1 MAEVHRQASL
11 SDDESGG
18 FTECHSRQ
26 SHIFPPAGTGG
37 CERGLDVAAEI
48 GEGMRQHSGQL
59 RVLLPSMKSLAL
71 FLITIVGIAGAAEK
85 AAPEAR
91 AKKAGFSYPPEF
103 SGAQTVTYKT
113 VGETKLAL
121 FIFNPEGHKAS
132 DQRAAMV
139 FFFGGG
145 WTNGSP
151 GQFEQQCRYLASRGM
166 VAITADYRV
175 ASRHQV
181 KAAQCVADAKS
192 AIRYVRAHAK
202 ELGVDPKR
210 IAAGGGSA
218 GGHLAGCTGTVPG
231 LDEAGE
237 VATKGAVSS
246 VPDAM
251 VLFNPA
257 LTLAPVDGN
266 DFGGFGARIGVEKMG
281 AEATAISPTH
291 HVKAGV
297 PPTIVFHGKADTTVP
312 FATVEVFAAAMKKAG
327 NRCEVAGFEGQQHG
341 FFNFGRGDNAM
352 FRETLAQADKFLASL
367 GWLSGEPTVET
378 FFKTTK

>member
-1 MAEVHRQASL
+1 
-11 SDDESGG
+11 
-18 FTECHSRQ
+18 
-26 SHIFPPAGTGG
+26 
-37 CERGLDVAAEI
+37 
-48 GEGMRQHSGQL
+48 MRT
-59 RVLLPSMKSLAL
+59 LAFL
-71 FLITIVGIAGAAEK
+71 FITILGIASAARGD
-85 AAPEAR
+85 APATVT
-91 AKKAGFSYPPEF
+91 KKAKLAYPPEF
-103 SGAQTVTYKT
+103 AGAQTVTYKT

-121 FIFNPEGHKAS
+121 SVFNPEGHQPS
-132 DQRAAMV
+132 DQRAAIV

-145 WTNGSP
+145 WTSGSP

-218 GGHLAGCTGTVPG
+218 GGHIAGCTGTVPG

-237 VATKGAVSS
+237 DKAVSS

-257 LTLAPVDGN
+257 LTLAAVDGN
-266 DFGGFGARIGVEKMG
+266 DFGGFGARLPAERLG
-281 AEATAISPTH
+281 AEPVAISPTH
-291 HVKAGV
+291 NVKAGV
-297 PPTIVFHGKADTTVP
+297 PPTIVFHGKADSTVP
-312 FATVEVFAAAMKKAG
+312 FGTAEAFAAAMKKAG
-327 NRCEVAGFEGQQHG
+327 NRCEVAGFEGQKHG
-341 FFNFGRGDNAM
+341 FFNCGRGDDAM

-367 GWLSGEPTVET
+367 GWISGEPTVDT
-378 FFKTTK
+378 FFNGTK

>member
-1 MAEVHRQASL
+1 MKTLSL
-11 SDDESGG
+11 
-18 FTECHSRQ
+18 
-26 SHIFPPAGTGG
+26 I
-37 CERGLDVAAEI
+37 LV
-48 GEGMRQHSGQL
+48 M
-59 RVLLPSMKSLAL
+59 
-71 FLITIVGIAGAAEK
+71 IAGFAAAAEK
-85 AAPEAR
+85 PALDAR
-91 AKKAGFSYPPEF
+91 AKKSGFTYPPEF

-121 FIFNPEGHKAS
+121 YIFNPAEHKAS
-132 DQRAAMV
+132 DSRPAII

-145 WTNGSP
+145 WTSGSP

-175 ASRHQV
+175 ASRHQA
-181 KAAQCVADAKS
+181 KAAQCVSDAKS

-218 GGHLAGCTGTVPG
+218 GGHIAGCTGTLAG
-231 LDEAGE
+231 LDEADE
-237 VATKGAVSS
+237 DKSISS
-246 VPDAM
+246 EPDAM

-266 DFGGFGARIGVEKMG
+266 DFGGFGARLPAERLG
-281 AEATAISPTH
+281 AEPVAISPTH
-291 HVKAGV
+291 NVKAGV

-352 FRETLAQADKFLASL
+352 FRETLKQADKFLASL
-367 GWLSGEPTVET
+367 GWLSGEATVDA
-378 FFKTTK
+378 FFQSAK

>member
-1 MAEVHRQASL
+1 MKTL
-11 SDDESGG
+11 
-18 FTECHSRQ
+18 
-26 SHIFPPAGTGG
+26 P
-37 CERGLDVAAEI
+37 
-48 GEGMRQHSGQL
+48 
-59 RVLLPSMKSLAL
+59 LL
-71 FLITIVGIAGAAEK
+71 FITILGIASAAQGDAPVPASRK
-85 AAPEAR
+85 AKQA
-91 AKKAGFSYPPEF
+91 YPPVF
-103 SGAQTVTYKT
+103 SGAQVVTYKT

-121 FIFNPEGHKAS
+121 NIFNPEGHKPA
-132 DQRAAMV
+132 DTRPAIV

-145 WTNGSP
+145 WTSGSP

-218 GGHLAGCTGTVPG
+218 GGHIAGCTGTLPG
-231 LDEAGE
+231 LDEPAE
-237 VATKGAVSS
+237 DKAVSS

-266 DFGGFGARIGVEKMG
+266 DFGGFGARVPAEKLG
-281 AEATAISPTH
+281 AEPLAISPTH
-291 HVKAGV
+291 NVKAGA
-297 PPTIVFHGKADTTVP
+297 PPTIVFHGKADSTVP

-327 NRCEVAGFEGQQHG
+327 NRCEVSAFEGQQHG
-341 FFNFGRGDNAM
+341 FFNFGKGDNAM
-352 FRETLAQADKFLASL
+352 FLETLKQADKFLASL
-367 GWLSGEPTVET
+367 GWLSGEPTTHT
-378 FFKTTK
+378 FFKTNK

>member
-1 MAEVHRQASL
+1 MKTLA
-11 SDDESGG
+11 
-18 FTECHSRQ
+18 F
-26 SHIFPPAGTGG
+26 
-37 CERGLDVAAEI
+37 
-48 GEGMRQHSGQL
+48 
-59 RVLLPSMKSLAL
+59 LLLAV
-71 FLITIVGIAGAAEK
+71 VGIAAAAEK
-85 AAPEAR
+85 AAPETR

-113 VGETKLAL
+113 VGETKLSL
-121 FIFNPEGHKAS
+121 FIFDPECHKAL
-132 DQRAAMV
+132 DTRPAIV

-175 ASRHQV
+175 ASRHNA
-181 KAAQCVADAKS
+181 KAAQCVSDAKS

-218 GGHLAGCTGTVPG
+218 GGHIAACTGT
-231 LDEAGE
+231 LSEFDEASE
-237 VATKGAVSS
+237 DKSVSS

-251 VLFNPA
+251 VLFNPV

-266 DFGGFGARIGVEKMG
+266 DFGGFGARLPADRLG
-281 AEATAISPTH
+281 AEPVAVSPTH
-291 HVKAGV
+291 NVKAGA

-327 NRCEVAGFEGQQHG
+327 SRCEVSGFEGQQHG
-341 FFNFGRGDNAM
+341 FFNFGRGDNSM
-352 FRETLAQADKFLASL
+352 FIKTLTEADKFLTSL
-367 GWLSGEPTVET
+367 GWLSGEPTMDV
-378 FFKTTK
+378 FFPSAK

>member
-1 MAEVHRQASL
+1 MKILALILASL
-11 SDDESGG
+11 LPLAHAADTADTKPRAKRGG
-18 FTECHSRQ
+18 FQ
-26 SHIFPPAGTGG
+26 
-37 CERGLDVAAEI
+37 
-48 GEGMRQHSGQL
+48 
-59 RVLLPSMKSLAL
+59 
-71 FLITIVGIAGAAEK
+71 
-85 AAPEAR
+85 
-91 AKKAGFSYPPEF
+91 YPPVF
-103 SGAQTVTYKT
+103 DGAQIVTYKT

-121 FIFNPEGHKAS
+121 NIFNPAGHNAS
-132 DQRAAMV
+132 DSRPAIV

-145 WTNGSP
+145 WTSGSP

-202 ELGVDPKR
+202 ELGIDPKR

-218 GGHLAGCTGTVPG
+218 GGHIAGCTGTLPG

-237 VATKGAVSS
+237 DKSVSS

-266 DFGGFGARIGVEKMG
+266 DFGGFGARVPAEKLG
-281 AEATAISPTH
+281 AEPTAISPTH
-291 HVKAGV
+291 NVKAGT
-297 PPTIVFHGKADTTVP
+297 PPTIIFHGKADSTVP

-327 NRCEVAGFEGQQHG
+327 NRCEVAGFDGQQHG
-341 FFNFGRGDNAM
+341 FFNFGRGDNSM
-352 FRETLAQADKFLASL
+352 FLATLTQADKFLASL
-367 GWLSGEPTVET
+367 GWLSGEPTVGA
-378 FFKTTK
+378 FFQK

>member
-1 MAEVHRQASL
+1 MKTL
-11 SDDESGG
+11 
-18 FTECHSRQ
+18 TLLL
-26 SHIFPPAGTGG
+26 IMT
-37 CERGLDVAAEI
+37 VA
-48 GEGMRQHSGQL
+48 L
-59 RVLLPSMKSLAL
+59 
-71 FLITIVGIAGAAEK
+71 AGAAEK
-85 AAPEAR
+85 AALEGR
-91 AKKAGFSYPPEF
+91 AKKSGFTYPPVF
-103 SGAQTVTYKT
+103 SGAQAVTYKT

-121 FIFNPEGHKAS
+121 NIFNPDGHKAS
-132 DQRAAMV
+132 DARPAIV

-145 WTNGSP
+145 WTSGSP

-192 AIRYVRAHAK
+192 AIRYVRAHAA

-218 GGHLAGCTGTVPG
+218 GGHIAGCTGTLPG
-231 LDEAGE
+231 LDEASE
-237 VATKGAVSS
+237 DKAVSS

-266 DFGGFGARIGVEKMG
+266 DFGGFGARLLAEKLG
-281 AEATAISPTH
+281 AEPVAISPTH
-291 HVKAGV
+291 NVKAGA

-341 FFNFGRGDNAM
+341 FFNFGRGDNVM
-352 FRETLAQADKFLASL
+352 FLATLTQADKFLASL
-367 GWLSGEPTVET
+367 GWLSGEPTVEK
-378 FFKTTK
+378 FFAGSK

>member
-1 MAEVHRQASL
+1 
-11 SDDESGG
+11 
-18 FTECHSRQ
+18 
-26 SHIFPPAGTGG
+26 
-37 CERGLDVAAEI
+37 
-48 GEGMRQHSGQL
+48 
-59 RVLLPSMKSLAL
+59 MKILAL
-71 FLITIVGIAGAAEK
+71 LLVTIVGIAGAAEK
-85 AAPEAR
+85 AAPEGR
-91 AKKAGFSYPPEF
+91 AKKSGFSYPPEF

-121 FIFNPEGHKAS
+121 YVFNPEGHKAS
-132 DQRAAMV
+132 DTRPAIV

-145 WTNGSP
+145 WTSGSP
-151 GQFEQQCRYLASRGM
+151 AQFEQQCRYLASRGM

-202 ELGVDPKR
+202 KLGVDPKR

-218 GGHLAGCTGTVPG
+218 GGHIAGCTGTLPG

-237 VATKGAVSS
+237 DKTISS

-266 DFGGFGARIGVEKMG
+266 DFGGFGTRVGVERMG

-291 HVKAGV
+291 NVKAGA
-297 PPTIVFHGKADTTVP
+297 PPTIVFHGKSDTTVP

-327 NRCEVAGFEGQQHG
+327 NRCEVSGFEGQQHG
-341 FFNFGRGDNAM
+341 FFNYGRGDNAM
-352 FRETLAQADKFLASL
+352 FLETLKQADKFLASL
-367 GWLSGEPTVET
+367 GWLSGEPTVGD
-378 FFKTTK
+378 FFNQSK

>member
-1 MAEVHRQASL
+1 MKIIA
-11 SDDESGG
+11 
-18 FTECHSRQ
+18 
-26 SHIFPPAGTGG
+26 
-37 CERGLDVAAEI
+37 
-48 GEGMRQHSGQL
+48 
-59 RVLLPSMKSLAL
+59 LLLV
-71 FLITIVGIAGAAEK
+71 TIVGFAGAAEK
-85 AAPEAR
+85 AAPEGR
-91 AKKAGFSYPPEF
+91 AKKSGFTYPPVF
-103 SGAQTVTYKT
+103 SGAQVVTYKT
-113 VGETKLAL
+113 VGDVKLAL
-121 FIFNPEGHKAS
+121 NIFNPAGHKAS
-132 DQRAAMV
+132 DSRPAIV

-145 WTNGSP
+145 WTSGSP

-202 ELGVDPKR
+202 ELGVNPKR

-218 GGHLAGCTGTVPG
+218 GGHIAGCTGTLPG

-237 VATKGAVSS
+237 DKAISS

-266 DFGGFGARIGVEKMG
+266 DFGGFGTRIGVERMG

-297 PPTIVFHGKADTTVP
+297 PPTIVFHGKADSTVP

-341 FFNFGRGDNAM
+341 FFNFGRGDNSM

-367 GWLSGEPTVET
+367 GWLSGEPSVEA
-378 FFKTTK
+378 FFQNAK

>member
-1 MAEVHRQASL
+1 MKMIPLFFLSMLAVLNAAIAAEPAAATPAAAL
-11 SDDESGG
+11 AAKKGKGG
-18 FTECHSRQ
+18 F
-26 SHIFPPAGTGG
+26 A
-37 CERGLDVAAEI
+37 
-48 GEGMRQHSGQL
+48 
-59 RVLLPSMKSLAL
+59 
-71 FLITIVGIAGAAEK
+71 
-85 AAPEAR
+85 
-91 AKKAGFSYPPEF
+91 YPPVF
-103 SGAQTVTYKT
+103 SGAQVVTYKT

-121 FIFNPEGHKAS
+121 NVFNPEGHKAS
-132 DQRAAMV
+132 DSRAAIV

-145 WTNGSP
+145 WTSGSP

-192 AIRYVRAHAK
+192 AIRYVRAHAV

-218 GGHLAGCTGTVPG
+218 GGHIAGCTGTLPG

-237 VATKGAVSS
+237 DAQVSS

-266 DFGGFGARIGVEKMG
+266 DFGGFGARLPAEKLG
-281 AEATAISPTH
+281 AEPVAISPTH
-291 HVKAGV
+291 NVKAGV

-341 FFNFGRGDNAM
+341 FFNFGRGDNSM
-352 FRETLAQADKFLASL
+352 FLATLTQADKFLASL
-367 GWLSGEPTVET
+367 GWLGGEPTVEK
-378 FFKTTK
+378 FFR

>member
-1 MAEVHRQASL
+1 MK
-11 SDDESGG
+11 
-18 FTECHSRQ
+18 
-26 SHIFPPAGTGG
+26 I
-37 CERGLDVAAEI
+37 
-48 GEGMRQHSGQL
+48 
-59 RVLLPSMKSLAL
+59 PSIL
-71 FLITIVGIAGAAEK
+71 FLVILNIAGAAEK

-91 AKKAGFSYPPEF
+91 AKRSGFAYPPEF
-103 SGAQTVTYKT
+103 SGATAVTYKT

-121 FIFNPEGHKAS
+121 NIFNPEGHKAGDS
-132 DQRAAMV
+132 RAAIV

-145 WTNGSP
+145 WTSGSP

-192 AIRYVRAHAK
+192 AIRYVRAHAA

-218 GGHLAGCTGTVPG
+218 GGHIAGCTGTLPG
-231 LDEAGE
+231 LDEPGE
-237 VATKGAVSS
+237 DAKVSS

-266 DFGGFGARIGVEKMG
+266 DFGGFGAKLPAEKLG
-281 AEATAISPTH
+281 AEPAAISPTH
-291 HVKAGV
+291 QVKAGV
-297 PPTIVFHGKADTTVP
+297 PPTIVFHGKADSTVP
-312 FATVEVFAAAMKKAG
+312 FATVEAFASAMKKAG
-327 NRCEVAGFEGQQHG
+327 NRCEVAGFEKQQHG
-341 FFNFGRGDNAM
+341 FFNYGRGDNSM
-352 FRETLAQADKFLASL
+352 FRETLAQADKFLVSL
-367 GWLSGEPTVET
+367 GWLSGDAKVDA
-378 FFKTTK
+378 FFAGAK

>member
-1 MAEVHRQASL
+1 MKTIT
-11 SDDESGG
+11 
-18 FTECHSRQ
+18 F
-26 SHIFPPAGTGG
+26 
-37 CERGLDVAAEI
+37 
-48 GEGMRQHSGQL
+48 
-59 RVLLPSMKSLAL
+59 LLL
-71 FLITIVGIAGAAEK
+71 TIVGIAAAAEK
-85 AAPEAR
+85 TAPEGR

-103 SGAQTVTYKT
+103 SGAQTVIYKT

-121 FIFNPEGHKAS
+121 YVFNPDGHKAS
-132 DQRAAMV
+132 DTQPAIV

-175 ASRHQV
+175 ASRHQA

-218 GGHLAGCTGTVPG
+218 GGHIAGCAGTLPG
-231 LDEAGE
+231 LDEPGE
-237 VATKGAVSS
+237 DKTVSS

-266 DFGGFGARIGVEKMG
+266 DFGGFGARLPAEQLG
-281 AEATAISPTH
+281 AEPVAISPTH
-291 HVKAGV
+291 NVKAGA
-297 PPTIVFHGKADTTVP
+297 PPTIVFHGKADSTVP

-327 NRCEVAGFEGQQHG
+327 NRCEVSGFEGQQHG
-341 FFNFGRGDNAM
+341 FFNFGRGDNSM
-352 FRETLAQADKFLASL
+352 FRATLTLADKFLESL
-367 GWLSGEPTVET
+367 GWLGGEPAVEK
-378 FFKTTK
+378 FFAKSD

>member
-1 MAEVHRQASL
+1 MKTLPLFLL
-11 SDDESGG
+11 SMLGV
-18 FTECHSRQ
+18 
-26 SHIFPPAGTGG
+26 AM
-37 CERGLDVAAEI
+37 AAE
-48 GEGMRQHSGQL
+48 
-59 RVLLPSMKSLAL
+59 P
-71 FLITIVGIAGAAEK
+71 AATTTA
-85 AAPEAR
+85 AAPA
-91 AKKAGFSYPPEF
+91 AKKAKGGFAYPPVF
-103 SGAQTVTYKT
+103 SSAQVVNYKT

-121 FIFNPEGHKAS
+121 NIFNPEDHKAS
-132 DQRAAMV
+132 DSRAAIV

-145 WTNGSP
+145 WTSGSP

-175 ASRHQV
+175 ASRHQA

-218 GGHLAGCTGTVPG
+218 GGHIAGCTGTLPG
-231 LDEAGE
+231 LDEPGE
-237 VATKGAVSS
+237 DAKVSS

-266 DFGGFGARIGVEKMG
+266 DFGGFGARLPAEKLG
-281 AEATAISPTH
+281 AEPAAISPTH
-291 HVKAGV
+291 NVKAGV
-297 PPTIVFHGKADTTVP
+297 PPTIVFHGKADSTVP

-341 FFNFGRGDNAM
+341 FFNFGRGENMM
-352 FRETLAQADKFLASL
+352 FLASLTQADKFLASL
-367 GWLSGEPTVET
+367 GWLNGEPTVEK
-378 FFKTTK
+378 FFASSK